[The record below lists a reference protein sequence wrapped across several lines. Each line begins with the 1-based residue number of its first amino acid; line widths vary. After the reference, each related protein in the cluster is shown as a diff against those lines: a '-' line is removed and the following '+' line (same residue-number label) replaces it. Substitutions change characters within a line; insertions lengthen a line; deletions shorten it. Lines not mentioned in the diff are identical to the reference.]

1 MARMFNLIPR
11 TGLELPV
18 KGLFERFFEDMD
30 MAPFFSDEKSFVPA
44 FDISESDTEYVVT
57 AELPGIDEKD
67 LEVTLSDGILSVKG
81 EKKHETE
88 EKSGTHHRVERRYGS
103 FSRSFRIPDSVDSD
117 KIDATFKDGVLK
129 LSIPKSEQAE
139 MKKIEIKH

>member
-18 KGLFERFFEDMD
+18 RGLFERFFEDMD

-57 AELPGIDEKD
+57 AELPGIEEKD
-67 LEVTLSDGILSVKG
+67 LEVTLSEGILSVKG

-88 EKSGTHHRVERRYGS
+88 EKSETHHRVERRYGS

-129 LSIPKSEQAE
+129 LSIPKSEEAE